1 MAAAAVGDVSASLRE
16 VPATRAAW
24 TIHLGGV
31 VAYTLAAL
39 LGRLTVLEGASL
51 ALIWPAAGVGIVWLL
66 VCDGRGIRGGV
77 ALLTVTTALV
87 NLATGADLATSAA
100 FAVAN
105 MVQGVAVLLLA
116 RRLAPGFR
124 DVLTPLP
131 VATGI
136 GLVNAALLAA
146 AVGVVAG
153 YVGLGLAGAG
163 LDVVTMLV
171 WWGRNVSSI
180 VAVLSLA
187 YLFLRSRSGAEPFVE
202 PASPREHVYLVL
214 ASLVVYGIVFA
225 AQALPLTFLPMML
238 TLWAGLR
245 CSAPVAVLHSVTAG
259 TAVATLTLLGRGPFA
274 GVGTPQEAAAVLQLF
289 VAALVVKALL
299 LVALRSERERATD
312 QLRHEQ
318 EHAARQAGLLQAAVG
333 SVREGLVVVSAAG
346 EVVTANTAAQRMLA
360 WPDGAT
366 PPHIDDVPALGL
378 DGSLLTRGETP
389 VGRGLRGESVRNE
402 QVVTVGADGRR
413 RRLSV
418 DVEPLSGPVGAPD
431 LQVVVVLRDVTGES
445 ARVEELESFAGTL
458 AHDLRGPLAAV
469 GNWSELAQRM
479 ARGDFGDE
487 AQLDMALDRLGAGVS
502 QLNTMIDTML
512 QHALSKERDAR
523 PETVDLSVL
532 VRDVAVARGVENSV
546 GCGPLP
552 LVVGDAVLLRQ
563 LVDNLVGNA
572 VKFVEPGVHP
582 RVRVS
587 GTTLGDRVQVD
598 VVDNGIGIPPD
609 LRSRVFDRF
618 ERGAGEAFPG
628 TGLGLWLCRTIVE
641 KHDGE
646 IEIGDGP
653 HGRGA
658 CVRFDLPSAAERSPL
673 QAAVP

>member
-16 VPATRAAW
+16 VRATRPAW
-24 TIHLGGV
+24 TVNLGGV
-31 VAYTLAAL
+31 VAYTAAAL
-39 LGRLTVLEGASL
+39 LGRLTVLEDTSL

-66 VCDGRGIRGGV
+66 VCDARGIRGGV
-77 ALLTVTTALV
+77 ALLTVATALV
-87 NLATGADLATSAA
+87 NLATGEDLATASV
-100 FAVAN
+100 FALAN
-105 MVQGVAVLLLA
+105 MAQGVGVVLLA

-136 GLVNAALLAA
+136 GLVNAALVATA
-146 AVGVVAG
+146 IGVVVG
-153 YVGLGLAGAG
+153 YVGLRLVGADLG
-163 LDVVTMLV
+163 VVTMLV

-180 VAVLSLA
+180 VALLSLT
-187 YLFLRSRSGAEPFVE
+187 YLFLRSRSGADPFVE
-202 PASPREHVYLVL
+202 PAAPREHVFLVV

-225 AQALPLTFLPMML
+225 GQSLPLTFLPMML

-274 GVGTPQEAAAVLQLF
+274 GVGTPYEAAAALQLF
-289 VAALVVKALL
+289 MAALVLKALL

-346 EVVTANTAAQRMLA
+346 EVVTANDAAQRMLA
-360 WPDGAT
+360 WPSGAT
-366 PPHIDDVPALGL
+366 APHIEDFPALGL
-378 DGSLLTRGETP
+378 DGSLLTWGETP
-389 VGRGLRGESVRNE
+389 VGRGLQGESVRGE
-402 QVVTVGADGRR
+402 QVVAVGADGRR

-418 DVEPLSGPVGAPD
+418 DVEPLSGPVGAHD
-431 LQVVVVLRDVTGES
+431 RQVVVVLRDVTGEH

-512 QHALSKERDAR
+512 QHALTKDGDAR
-523 PETVDLSVL
+523 PETVDLSAL
-532 VRDVAVARGVENSV
+532 VRDVARARGVEDSV
-546 GCGPLP
+546 GCGSLP

-572 VKFVEPGVHP
+572 MKFVEPGVHP

-587 GTTLGDRVQVD
+587 GTALGDRVQID
-598 VVDNGIGIPPD
+598 VVDNGIGVPPD

-618 ERGAGEAFPG
+618 ERGAGRDFPG

-646 IEIGDGP
+646 IEIESGP
-653 HGRGA
+653 EGRGS
-658 CVRFDLPSAAERSPL
+658 CIRFDLPSGVGRM
-673 QAAVP
+673 VPPRED